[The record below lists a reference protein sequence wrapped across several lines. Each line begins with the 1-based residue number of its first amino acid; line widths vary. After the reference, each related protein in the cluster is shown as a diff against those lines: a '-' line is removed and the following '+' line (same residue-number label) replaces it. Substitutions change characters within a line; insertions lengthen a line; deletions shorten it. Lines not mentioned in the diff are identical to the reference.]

1 MGLDE
6 LRMNCVIRKARWEDY
21 ESVIRIMNQVQKM
34 HVEWR
39 PDIYKKC
46 DEIIPVD
53 VFKSIVAD
61 DTFYVAE
68 MDGQVVG
75 ILEIVFRHIET
86 PAHVTRD
93 VVFIDTMAVD
103 ENYRGMGVG
112 HLFFEKVKEI
122 KAAQNFDGIEL
133 QVNAKNKAAYEMYS
147 KYGFTEKS
155 INMELL

>member
-1 MGLDE
+1 MS
-6 LRMNCVIRKARWEDY
+6 CVVRKVRWEDY

-39 PDIYKKC
+39 PDIYKEC
-46 DEIIPVD
+46 NEIIPVD
-53 VFKSIVAD
+53 VFKNIVSG

-75 ILEIVFRHIET
+75 VLEIVFRHIET
-86 PAHVTRD
+86 PAHVIRN
-93 VVFIDTMAVD
+93 VVFIETMAVD
-103 ENYRGMGVG
+103 ENHRGMGVG

-122 KAAQNFDGIEL
+122 KAAKNFDGIEL